1 MLQHVEKTGGKTG
14 RHLIMESVF
23 RLSRQAWWD
32 VATPATFIRY
42 TGNWR
47 GSIQG
52 WMPSKDFLAA
62 KPLRKELPGL
72 KNFYM
77 TGHWVEPSGGITP
90 AVKTGRDIAWIIC
103 SRDGKKFKT
112 AK

>member
-1 MLQHVEKTGGKTG
+1 MRRNDRTSYLSAKEAVKNFVVDVLEEKIGNIRDHIEG
-14 RHLIMESVF
+14 
-23 RLSRQAWWD
+23 WD

-77 TGHWVEPSGGITP
+77 TGHWVEPGG
-90 AVKTGRDIAWIIC
+90 AWIIC
-103 SRDGKKFKT
+103 SRDGKEFKT